1 MTEHDRACWGVLR
14 RTHGDAAFPEVI
26 PLCAARVVIGRR
38 PEHYAAPDTVFRTAS
53 AHDDALPDVPS
64 TAIDR
69 VALASSKRISKVH
82 CVFQRTDAAVVEVHT
97 NNGFAVNQA
106 PVGKGTRAV
115 LKDGDAVQLLGA
127 GPGQPGVFYALA
139 LRGAPTWSS
148 GTVFYD
154 DAVVDALRARGAT
167 QRAALKALR
176 EIATRLEAAVGT
188 VERSAGATLRLT
200 IKRRGREDR
209 RGVLD
214 ETVASLEA
222 AADAFE
228 GSQAALAAGRAA
240 LAAIVARGPGTV
252 AAADALAAPDDAGAD
267 SPQSVFQYDVSQTQ
281 DSLSPLTSPSAISPL
296 TSASVGSARRASHAR
311 RRADATAADDAE
323 ARRASQA
330 RHAEA
335 EARRLSQAAAA
346 EAEARRLSHARRAEA
361 VAVAARS
368 DAAAAARRASQERHD
383 HALALSF
390 APPSD
395 DSDAARRASQE
406 RHDHALA
413 LSLQDRAP
421 TPRARSPPRGDLA
434 FVAALDIGG
443 RKRRRHFD
451 DHVEPDDD
459 ASDSVVVTGP
469 PSAAEHF
476 YNLARGDGDASLLAR
491 GLAAQGNRPAAT
503 RARRAL
509 LAVAEEAFHWW
520 REGSGALS

>member
-1 MTEHDRACWGVLR
+1 MTEHERSCWGVLR

-38 PEHYAAPDTVFRTAS
+38 PEHYTAPDTVFRTAS

-139 LRGAPTWSS
+139 LRGAPTWPS

-154 DAVVDALRARGAT
+154 EAVVDALRARGAT

-209 RGVLD
+209 RGLLD
-214 ETVASLEA
+214 ETATSLAA

-240 LAAIVARGPGTV
+240 LAAIVARPPG
-252 AAADALAAPDDAGAD
+252 AAVDAGAHATPEGAGAD
-267 SPQSVFQYDVSQTQ
+267 DGGAYSSQSVFQYDVSQTQ

-296 TSASVGSARRASHAR
+296 TSPSVGSARRASHAR
-311 RRADATAADDAE
+311 RRADATAEAAAD
-323 ARRASQA
+323 
-330 RHAEA
+330 EA
-335 EARRLSQAAAA
+335 EARRSHAAAA
-346 EAEARRLSHARRAEA
+346 EAEARRLSHARRVEA
-361 VAVAARS
+361 VAVAAQS

-434 FVAALDIGG
+434 FAAALEGGG

-459 ASDSVVVTGP
+459 ASDDDVVVGP

-476 YNLARGDGDASLLAR
+476 YDLARGDGDASALLRR

-509 LAVAEEAFHWW
+509 LAVAEEDFHWW
-520 REGSGALS
+520 REGSDVLS